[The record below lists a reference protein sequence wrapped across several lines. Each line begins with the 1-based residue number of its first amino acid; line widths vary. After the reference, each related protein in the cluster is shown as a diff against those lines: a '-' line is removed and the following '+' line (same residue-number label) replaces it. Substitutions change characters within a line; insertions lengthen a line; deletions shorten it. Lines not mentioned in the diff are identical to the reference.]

1 MVHDLV
7 RLGVV
12 VHGLGLRAEAESVPG
27 VPDALLGLLP
37 VVGDIVPLLIDGLL
51 NDGFLIISKCKIVKT
66 HEDLLKYSSNLLK
79 LVTIMGMGRVMQR
92 TPHMAQ
98 REPGKKDL
106 HISN

>member
-7 RLGVV
+7 RLGVM
-12 VHGLGLRAEAESVPG
+12 VHGLGLRAEAEPIPG

-51 NDGFLIISKCKIVKT
+51 NDGFLIISKCKMVKT
-66 HEDLLKYSSNLLK
+66 HEEKYSSNLLK

-98 REPGKKDL
+98 REPEKKDL